1 MKVMKATYRIGNS
14 LVLLTALL
22 FAACT
27 ADDTNDKK
35 TSERQLHISLAS
47 NAYQDD
53 GSGVTRLGLPS
64 GYEALNVNSAFP
76 NGKDLLAF
84 IANSNNASEVLI
96 RRMEYVTDWQQNI
109 SVTDYTNPYCIY
121 GFVPISDD
129 TSDNASINLLDGST
143 SYANGVKMTVR
154 NLKPLT
160 KSDPCVIVGAKEWGT
175 ATSIDDVDIKLGTFN
190 YTFSSEST
198 HDKICML
205 LDHLYAKFHFMIN
218 VSASYDALRTVK
230 VKKVLLEILDNNDQ
244 VVNAVTATV
253 NIVANTGGNN
263 PISSVTFSKNAG
275 ATTPYTLFE
284 WDGADETTKMQLE
297 TTAQELCT
305 CLAPYD
311 QQRFRL
317 TTDYEVYDKPT
328 DPNVK
333 PQLLKQHTGVTN
345 KFTAIIPDDKKKRGY
360 EHTVTITVN
369 PTYLQVLSD
378 YDLDNPTLSVN

>member
-1 MKVMKATYRIGNS
+1 
-14 LVLLTALL
+14 
-22 FAACT
+22 
-27 ADDTNDKK
+27 
-35 TSERQLHISLAS
+35 
-47 NAYQDD
+47 
-53 GSGVTRLGLPS
+53 
-64 GYEALNVNSAFP
+64 
-76 NGKDLLAF
+76 
-84 IANSNNASEVLI
+84 
-96 RRMEYVTDWQQNI
+96 
-109 SVTDYTNPYCIY
+109 
-121 GFVPISDD
+121 
-129 TSDNASINLLDGST
+129 
-143 SYANGVKMTVR
+143 
-154 NLKPLT
+154 
-160 KSDPCVIVGAKEWGT
+160 
-175 ATSIDDVDIKLGTFN
+175 
-190 YTFSSEST
+190 
-198 HDKICML
+198 
-205 LDHLYAKFHFMIN
+205 MIN